1 MHIYPKFNQE
11 ALVLE
16 MPRTILLCSVLDKL
30 KKCKLTKTFKKENKN
45 FMTVYIFSY
54 SFISLQ
60 REEHM
65 GQVHRVAR
73 ELEDGMQR
81 WQDRIMLMQYEQ
93 LRRAKENAALYT
105 DNKRLRAEIDNRR
118 RTLEHSAKIQK

>member
-1 MHIYPKFNQE
+1 
-11 ALVLE
+11 
-16 MPRTILLCSVLDKL
+16 
-30 KKCKLTKTFKKENKN
+30 
-45 FMTVYIFSY
+45 
-54 SFISLQ
+54 
-60 REEHM
+60 M

-105 DNKRLRAEIDNRR
+105 DNKKLRTEIENKRR
-118 RTLEHSAKIQK
+118 ILEHSAKIQR

>member
-1 MHIYPKFNQE
+1 MFILIIIHI
-11 ALVLE
+11 A
-16 MPRTILLCSVLDKL
+16 
-30 KKCKLTKTFKKENKN
+30 
-45 FMTVYIFSY
+45 
-54 SFISLQ
+54 ISLQ
-60 REEHM
+60 REQHM

-105 DNKRLRAEIDNRR
+105 DNKKLRAEIENKRR
-118 RTLEHSAKIQK
+118 ILEHSTKIQR